1 MGVCG
6 KSRGRIAS
14 LAFTATALG
23 LLASSPVAAEP
34 FRITVDFQVMGDH
47 NRGGTSPSDAAFGK
61 ADARGSFSIVTYVPA
76 GGGEIED
83 FDRGLGADAIS
94 FSWAGTAWT
103 TGMADVSALVF
114 DPHGTLVYWQLAGL
128 TAGLDDISPGHGPDI
143 YVDPFAFLYVAGR
156 NIFEGSVVATSVTGV
171 PLGGVSPGPDPVPEP
186 ASIALVGTGLL
197 AVAGARRWRFPIA
210 RHDPDVAPN
219 P

>member
-14 LAFTATALG
+14 LAFTASALG

-34 FRITVDFQVMGDH
+34 FRITVDFRVTGDH
-47 NRGGTSPSDAAFGK
+47 NPAGMSPSDAAFGK

-76 GGGEIED
+76 GGGEISD

-156 NIFEGSVVATSVTGV
+156 KIFKGSVMSSSVTGV
-171 PLGGVSPGPDPVPEP
+171 PLGGSPGPSGGPSPDPVPEP
-186 ASIALVGTGLL
+186 ASIALVATGLL
-197 AVAGARRWRFPIA
+197 ALAGARRRQFPIA
-210 RHDPDVAPN
+210 RH
-219 P
+219 